1 MKIIGIKELRFIYEN
16 LFKKNY
22 KISNKKI
29 LNFDYLNLS
38 ILFSRD
44 NREFDINNFKLLKK
58 LFKKENIKKPNPI
71 LKNKKISGY
80 FKYLFSLKES
90 NYLPNKKLVLIL
102 LIDLLKYI
110 KQILDIFGIF
120 LTVFFSILLKNLR
133 FPNRKRLFLKDQ
145 KVYSIYYWVTKKLE
159 SATYYYP
166 GIKEERDNK
175 VFISSFADVKFI
187 TIGLLSSILN
197 TEYLTPA
204 NILNILDLSI
214 SVVQFIHLYFFDLYL
229 IFFKKKFSFF
239 YFWVGWKKASEIFY
253 SILIYRSIVKLSR
266 NSKQIE
272 FISWYENHIPNRA
285 FSLAVSYSKKFKFSS
300 SKLSSFNGAL
310 ITKNIPYYFLPTK
323 LDNEI
328 GFLGEKYYVQDESS
342 KKEFKKYLR
351 SEKIDIEVKKVELS
365 MVRTKNSL
373 KDKKSSKKLRS
384 ITIFTHATYWDL
396 IACILSIFNKK
407 NKNCYFL
414 KELVK
419 KEKLI
424 SIRLHPSLNKKI
436 ALEEIKKIKEIPD
449 YLKYEFINNKEEN
462 LITSLKSS
470 NYCYFGIS
478 TYVNLAIEL
487 NKNVIA
493 VETNHIYKPP
503 IKRELLSSPNLRVVL
518 PW

>member
-1 MKIIGIKELRFIYEN
+1 MEKIEIKKLRDLYNKFLNEDYR
-16 LFKKNY
+16 LF
-22 KISNKKI
+22 NKKI
-29 LNFDYLNLS
+29 LAFNYLNLS

-44 NREFDINNFKLLKK
+44 DREFDINNFKLLKK
-58 LFKKENIKKPNPI
+58 LFNNQNVKKINPI
-71 LKNKKISGY
+71 SKPKKISGY
-80 FKYLFSLKES
+80 YKYLFSLKES
-90 NYLPNKKLVLIL
+90 NYLPNKKLPIIL
-102 LIDLLKYI
+102 MIDLLKFL
-110 KQILDIFGIF
+110 KQIFDIFGIF
-120 LTVFFSILLKNLR
+120 LIIFFSILINNFNSKNTKNLIS
-133 FPNRKRLFLKDQ
+133 NIK
-145 KVYSIYYWVTKKLE
+145 KVYSIYYWIKKKSE

-166 GIKEERDNK
+166 GIKKEITNK

-204 NILNILDLSI
+204 NILNILDLNI

-414 KELVK
+414 KELVN